1 MDLEAFNAVGFLFF
15 SFYEETK
22 RIFHTRHLAYNI
34 LQASCMAFRP
44 VADSIRVY
52 DNYIF
57 TFVHVCV
64 VRSVSVA
71 LKVITIFKLM

>member
-1 MDLEAFNAVGFLFF
+1 MLWAFWFF

-22 RIFHTRHLAYNI
+22 RIFHTRHLAFI
-34 LQASCMAFRP
+34 TSFICMAFRP

-71 LKVITIFKLM
+71 LKVITTCIFKLM

>member
-1 MDLEAFNAVGFLFF
+1 MLWAFCFFFLRRNKT
-15 SFYEETK
+15 Y
-22 RIFHTRHLAYNI
+22 IFHTRHLAYNI